1 MTATIQLDLA
11 LRFLS
16 ELSQNNT
23 KAWFDQNRP
32 AYGSAR
38 GAFDWLIDLLIDEL
52 RVSDALQDLSARDC
66 VFRINRDLRFSKDK
80 SPYKTNLGAMIA
92 PGGRKSTRMGYY
104 VAVEPRGYS
113 MIAGGLYAP
122 SSEQLASFRRAIS
135 QDAQEFKDIIG
146 TQTFMDCFR
155 QIQGESLKTAPQGYD
170 KANPE
175 IGLLRLK
182 QITVQRH
189 FSDEEVL
196 AQDYPDR
203 LVGMCREMKPFLG
216 YLDHILSGI

>member
-1 MTATIQLDLA
+1 VKPTIQLDLA

-23 KAWFDQNRP
+23 KAWFDQNR
-32 AYGSAR
+32 AVYAHAR
-38 GAFDWLIDLLIDEL
+38 GAFGRLIDLLIDEL
-52 RVSDALQDLSARDC
+52 RASDVLQDLSAKDC
-66 VFRINRDLRFSKDK
+66 VLRIYRDMRFSKDK

-122 SSEQLASFRRAIS
+122 SSAQLIQFRRGIS

-146 TQTFMDCFR
+146 TRTFVDCFGPVK
-155 QIQGESLKTAPQGYD
+155 GERLKTAPQGYD
-170 KANPE
+170 QAHPE

-182 QITVQRH
+182 QVTVQRH

-196 AQDYPDR
+196 APDFPER
-203 LVGMCREMKPFLG
+203 LVVLCREMKPFLA
-216 YLDHILSGI
+216 YLDRILSGI